1 MSCGKRSIIDA
12 IMASGH
18 LPIFGSLSAALQP
31 ITSRVA
37 KDFEKQ
43 NDSEENESWLFFIA
57 RSNLQRQIKV

>member
-1 MSCGKRSIIDA
+1 
-12 IMASGH
+12 MASGH